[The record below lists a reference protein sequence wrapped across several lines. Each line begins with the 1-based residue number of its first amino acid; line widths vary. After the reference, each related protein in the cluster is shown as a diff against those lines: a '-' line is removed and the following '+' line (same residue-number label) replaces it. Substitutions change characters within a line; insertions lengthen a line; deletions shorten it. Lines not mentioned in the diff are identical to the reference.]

1 MRLWSLSVLA
11 VAALVSVLLP
21 AGAIVSVRAASQ
33 QSEAPLSVTDCTTSQ
48 LSDIIA
54 SYTGTPAPHATSVP
68 LPANARSYL
77 AYILRK
83 RLAVCAA
90 MLSGYN
96 GPTAGPGSPAG
107 ACSPASNENDVR
119 VLWKHLQ
126 LCVALVN
133 PPVAVSPIIK
143 WKLPPTSNADHRRV
157 IFVIGAGGDP
167 AMLGKLISSLTVY
180 LDQTGYYFAGDS
192 VLIPEPAWSPD
203 VYAAQCEQSPQVEGA
218 IVLQIT
224 AAGSGATDQFVSR
237 KNWSAIE
244 ATALYAQ
251 CQRDRSAS
259 TGVPAY
265 VWVSNM
271 AKAENHYITITP
283 LTPLALLLTLGAA
296 YEEFAPA
303 RTTSTQT
310 TRIFSNPAT
319 PTPPPGGRVTQIQTT
334 NAQTLNAAS
343 LGAVAAGF
351 LASAITYTNATAPLT
366 QPPTVDQETW
376 DTLQDVAYELV
387 KEMNCWQP
395 PPEAIGSL
403 RVTDV
408 VGHPRNLP
416 SYNPPPGLGRYS
428 TGEPSAPFCAE
439 PNPTPTPESATG
451 GGESIRDL
459 LPPSAAPTDHRW
471 RQAR

>member
-1 MRLWSLSVLA
+1 MRLWSLSVF
-11 VAALVSVLLP
+11 VAATLVLALFPTPASVSVLAMSP
-21 AGAIVSVRAASQ
+21 P
-33 QSEAPLSVTDCTTSQ
+33 SEAPLSVSDCTTSQ

-54 SYTGTPAPHATSVP
+54 SYTGMPAPHATAVP
-68 LPANARSYL
+68 LPPAARGYL
-77 AYILRK
+77 AYVLRK
-83 RLAVCAA
+83 RLEQCAA
-90 MLSGYN
+90 LLGGYN
-96 GPTAGPGSPAG
+96 ARMAGPMSPAA
-107 ACSPASNENDVR
+107 ACFPAPNENDVP

-126 LCVALVN
+126 ICAALVN

-143 WKLPPTSNADHRRV
+143 WKLPPTSGIGNRRV

-203 VYAAQCEQSPQVEGA
+203 VYALQCQQSPQVEGA

-244 ATALYAQ
+244 ATALYAR
-251 CQRDRSAS
+251 CERSRPSS

-303 RTTSTQT
+303 KTTSTQT
-310 TRIFSNPAT
+310 TRVFANPAT
-319 PTPPPGGRVTQIQTT
+319 PTPPPGGRVSQIQTT

-343 LGAVAAGF
+343 LGGVAAGF
-351 LASAITYTNATAPLT
+351 LASAITYTNATTPLT
-366 QPPTVDQETW
+366 QPPTVDQQTW
-376 DTLQDVAYELV
+376 DTLQAVAYELV

-403 RVTDV
+403 RFADV
-408 VGHPRNLP
+408 VGHPRNVP

-439 PNPTPTPESATG
+439 PNPTPAPETATG

-459 LPPSAAPTDHRW
+459 LPPSPQPTQHR
-471 RQAR
+471 